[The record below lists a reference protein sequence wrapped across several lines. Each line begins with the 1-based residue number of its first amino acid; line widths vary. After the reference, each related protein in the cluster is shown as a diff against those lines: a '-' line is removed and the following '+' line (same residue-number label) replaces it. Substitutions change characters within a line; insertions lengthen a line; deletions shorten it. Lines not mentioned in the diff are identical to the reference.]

1 MKVYCVYG
9 VVEWEGEFYH
19 TYFSDKCNAEEFKT
33 LWDADLRYMDSVEV
47 AEVEILSSVK
57 KSELKDILSKIN
69 K

>member
-9 VVEWEGEFYH
+9 LIEWEGEFYH
-19 TYFSDKCNAEEFKT
+19 TYFLSKCDAEEFKE

-47 AEVEILSSVK
+47 AEVEVMAGMK
-57 KSELKDILSKIN
+57 RSELIDILSKIN